1 MLPLDVIRENAAD
14 TLAYFRRQGVTV
26 KVISGDDP
34 RTVAHIARRVGL
46 EGWENAVDA
55 TTLGEGAALAEAAE
69 RYTIFGRGDPRA
81 KAGAGRGHEGC
92 RAQRG
97 HVRRRR
103 ERHSAPEAADCSI
116 AMAGGSDAAKN
127 AAQLTLMN
135 ADFAAMPAIVGEGR
149 RVINNITRAAS
160 CSWVKRC
167 IPSCCRC

>member
-1 MLPLDVIRENAAD
+1 MTARCWCWGAPSFVMEGELPVPVRQRMEAAAGEGLRVLLLARAKGALEGESISAPLEELGLCCLSDVIRENAAD

-81 KAGAGRGHEGC
+81 KAGAGGGHEGR

-97 HVRRRR
+97 HDRRRR
-103 ERHSAPEAADCSI
+103 ERHSRP
-116 AMAGGSDAAKN
+116 
-127 AAQLTLMN
+127 
-135 ADFAAMPAIVGEGR
+135 
-149 RVINNITRAAS
+149 
-160 CSWVKRC
+160 
-167 IPSCCRC
+167 